1 MATAAGIDRTK
12 SPKAGRGGARGWTG
26 FSPTTP
32 RLLHYLM
39 ISPVHL
45 LLIGFIFLPSLYV
58 IWLSLHE
65 SSFGQTPVFV
75 GLENYRF
82 IFTDTIFWRSFLN
95 TFIVV
100 NIIVYGEL
108 LLGIGLALLMAG
120 WMPAKRVVISILL
133 APYAVTEVTAVVM
146 WRFMLEPDVGMINY
160 WLTQIGLGQINW
172 VFEPMHALLV
182 VSALAIWLHLPF
194 TFLILYAAATTLPSQ
209 LIESAAIDGAG
220 RWQVFRHVELPL
232 LMPAIL
238 IALMFRYIIAMR
250 LFSEVWLLTEG
261 GPARLTEVMAVYLY
275 RHAFRYHDFG
285 IAAATGWVML
295 LLSLLI
301 ALPYLHGIYKRM
313 FKDAVQA

>member
-1 MATAAGIDRTK
+1 MTTAAGIDRREL
-12 SPKAGRGGARGWTG
+12 PKAGRGPRGR
-26 FSPTTP
+26 FRSFNPSSP

-39 ISPVHL
+39 ISPVQL
-45 LLIGFIFLPSLYV
+45 LLTGFIFLPSLYV
-58 IWLSLHE
+58 IWLSLHQ
-65 SSFGQTPVFV
+65 SSFGQAPVFV
-75 GLENYRF
+75 GLDNYAF
-82 IFTDTIFWRSFLN
+82 IFTDGIFWRSFLN

-120 WMPAKRVVISILL
+120 WMPAKRVIIAILL
-133 APYAVTEVTAVVM
+133 APYAVTEVSAVVM

-160 WLTQIGLGQINW
+160 GLAQIGLGQINW
-172 VFEPMHALLV
+172 VFEPMHALFV

-194 TFLILYAAATTLPSQ
+194 TFLILYAAVTTLPRE

-220 RWQVFRHVELPL
+220 PWQTFRLIKLPL

-285 IAAATGWVML
+285 VAAATGWVML

-301 ALPYLHGIYKRM
+301 ALPYLHQMYKRM
-313 FKDAVQA
+313 FRDAVQV